1 MILKKIK
8 GPAGK
13 PPSVKCHK
21 VDLMAKFIT
30 DDDYFATLKR
40 KKGQTSV
47 KKNQERT
54 KHPKKLRITYLTV
67 KVILNIFL
75 MKHQVMEK
83 TQIVK
88 RKLRLLKTQ
97 YKLPGLKSLHQ

>member
-47 KKNQERT
+47 KKKTGKNKASKKIEDNISDCESDTEHFFDEASSNGENTDSEEET
-54 KHPKKLRITYLTV
+54 KV
-67 KVILNIFL
+67 A
-75 MKHQVMEK
+75 
-83 TQIVK
+83 
-88 RKLRLLKTQ
+88 
-97 YKLPGLKSLHQ
+97 